1 MKHDKVLLFSV
12 TTENGLVVE
21 TFRSGG
27 PGGQNQNKRDTG
39 ARVRHPESG
48 AVGES
53 REERSQWQNKKTALK
68 RMVADH
74 RFQFWVTQK
83 IRQYDGHLTAE
94 EWVMREMES
103 LEHFKIE
110 VRDEEGRWVE
120 KSWKDM

>member
-1 MKHDKVLLFSV
+1 MLRRSVLV
-12 TTENGLVVE
+12 GREV
-21 TFRSGG
+21 RI
-27 PGGQNQNKRDTG
+27 R

-68 RMVADH
+68 RMVKDPK
-74 RFQFWVTQK
+74 FQFWVQQK
-83 IRQYDGHLTAE
+83 IRQYDGHMTAE
-94 EWVMREMES
+94 EWVVREMES